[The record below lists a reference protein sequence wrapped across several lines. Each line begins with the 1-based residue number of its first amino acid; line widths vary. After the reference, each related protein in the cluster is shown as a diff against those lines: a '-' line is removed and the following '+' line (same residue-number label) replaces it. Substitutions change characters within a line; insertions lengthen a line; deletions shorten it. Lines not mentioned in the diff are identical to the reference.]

1 MRTATRF
8 FRPRE
13 RQRYRW
19 LFCFPKVF
27 ASSLADVHATDRF
40 NTLVE
45 TVTPPWRAGQSKTK
59 NRQHKRGNHG
69 MLLGACRIDPLRSS
83 HVGRT
88 AAV

>member
-13 RQRYRW
+13 RQRYCW
-19 LFCFPKVF
+19 LFWFPKVF

-45 TVTPPWRAGQSKTK
+45 TVTPPWRWVSLRPKIVSTSEETK
-59 NRQHKRGNHG
+59 ECC
-69 MLLGACRIDPLRSS
+69 LA
-83 HVGRT
+83 HVG
-88 AAV
+88 